1 MASSGERVIFHHPE
15 SPDRP
20 QQTFTR
26 SEKFLLILFL
36 LTLPFISP
44 RVRGD
49 GIGYYAFARSLL
61 IDHNLQ
67 FHGDWKDPNTRPVL
81 IETDKNGRV
90 ISTSSYTKT
99 GHIDNHFSVG
109 PALLWAPFLIAAHLA
124 VIAVDH
130 AGWSIP
136 ADGFSRPYLIT
147 MAVATAIYGFLGLWI
162 SFRLAGKYFA
172 ERWALLATLG
182 IWFASSLPV
191 YMYAEP
197 SWSHAHS
204 AFTVALF
211 VWYWDRTR
219 QSRGLQQWTILGLIA
234 GLMIDTYYLNA
245 ILLLLPAIETG
256 GKYRE
261 ADSKSMAQPTGSL
274 LYGNIAFAAAI
285 FVALLPTLVTKKILY
300 GSFVDFGYTEH
311 WFWNSPAILKVC
323 FSAQHGLF
331 SLTPILIV
339 AVAGIVFLGR
349 KDRELGSYAATVFV
363 LFLYAMGCYER
374 WNGVV
379 SFGNRFFVS
388 LTPIFILGLAAAFSE
403 FAHKWGDLQAAT
415 KRVAVISALLILWN
429 VGLVFQYGTGL
440 LSDVSPVVWQEVL
453 YNQFRVVPGDMLHAL
468 HNRFAIQNAAAP
480 AKSSSPIVSVDVA
493 GK

>member
-1 MASSGERVIFHHPE
+1 LGHLQ
-15 SPDRP
+15 SPGPSQRP
-20 QQTFTR
+20 FTQ
-26 SEKFLLILFL
+26 SEKVLLVLFL
-36 LTLPFISP
+36 LTLPFITP

-49 GIGYYAFARSLL
+49 GIGYYAFARSVL

-67 FHGDWKDPNTRPVL
+67 FKGDWKDPNTRPVL
-81 IETDKNGRV
+81 IETDKRGKV
-90 ISTSSYTKT
+90 ISAGNYTKT

-109 PALLWAPFLIAAHLA
+109 PALLWAPFLIAAHITVLA
-124 VIAVDH
+124 FDH
-130 AGWSIP
+130 AGWAIP
-136 ADGFSRPYLIT
+136 TDGFSRPYLIT
-147 MAVATAIYGFLGLWI
+147 MAVATALYGFLGLWI
-162 SFRLAGKYFA
+162 SFRLARKYFD
-172 ERWALLATLG
+172 ERWAFMATLG

-191 YMYAEP
+191 YMYADP

-211 VWYWDRTR
+211 VWYWDGSRHNRRLR
-219 QSRGLQQWTILGLIA
+219 QWVILGLIA

-245 ILLLLPAIETG
+245 ILLLLPAIESVK
-256 GKYRE
+256 KYRE
-261 ADSKSMAQPTGSL
+261 AHQKESAQQIGL
-274 LYGNIAFAAAI
+274 LMRANAAFVAAT
-285 FVALLPTLVTKKILY
+285 FLALLPTLVTKKIIY
-300 GSFVDFGYTEH
+300 GGYFDFGYTEH
-311 WFWNSPAILKVC
+311 WFWNSPALLKVC

-363 LFLYAMGCYER
+363 IFLYAMGCYER
-374 WNGVV
+374 WHGVV

-388 LTPIFILGLAAAFSE
+388 LTPIFVLGLAAAFSE
-403 FAHKWGDLQAAT
+403 FAHTWGDLQGAT
-415 KRVAVISALLILWN
+415 KRAAVISALLIIWN

-453 YNQFRVVPGDMLHAL
+453 YNQFRVVPGDVLHVL
-468 HNRFAIQNAAAP
+468 HRRFAIQDGAV
-480 AKSSSPIVSVDVA
+480 SSNPSPSILSADFA